1 MISLL
6 TGLKADEPQY
16 DGKLLR
22 MEEST
27 DGIILYVEAEGEYPM
42 EDSLRYKFPKVKVR
56 VIW

>member
-1 MISLL
+1 
-6 TGLKADEPQY
+6 
-16 DGKLLR
+16 

-27 DGIILYVEAEGEYPM
+27 DGIILYVEAEREYPM